1 MASITPQSI
10 PAGTDPV
17 SASRE
22 QLVAQFIGLAGRL
35 RSSRITTGLGLNHC
49 EECQGEWLVSEPER
63 HASGCLVASLAAAG
77 RELVI
82 HESARL
88 AGDKP
93 DERGSAELVEGAGAA
108 VEERPRFACEY
119 GEPWSIFGGGLGIM
133 PEPMVQNSD
142 GHWVGGGLLDAMTRA
157 VACVNFCAGVP
168 TEELERA
175 KPMGERRAAPGAGVD
190 ALFGTKGGAK

>member
-17 SASRE
+17 SSSLE
-22 QLVAQFIGLAGRL
+22 YLIGQFIGVAGRL

-77 RELVI
+77 RDLVI

-108 VEERPRFACEY
+108 VEERPRFACEF
-119 GEPWSIFGGGLGIM
+119 GEPWGC
-133 PEPMVQNSD
+133 VQCQGPHGAYIATRD
-142 GHWVGGGLLDAMTRA
+142 GVWVGGYRRQVMRRV

-168 TEELERA
+168 TEDLEKTRPMAEELRA
-175 KPMGERRAAPGAGVD
+175 QGVSID
-190 ALFGTKGGAK
+190 GLFGGKGGAK